1 MRSVESKTYSS
12 GVTKPLRSLS
22 SSAIGHSFSQIIPSR
37 KDQSSITVGNLS
49 HLNKFLD
56 THTFYPHKSCI
67 LVVKTE
73 TPAMSN

>member
-1 MRSVESKTYSS
+1 MRSMESKTYQS
-12 GVTKPLRSLS
+12 GVMKPLRSLS
-22 SSAIGHSFSQIIPSR
+22 SATGHSFSQIIPSR
-37 KDQSSITVGNLS
+37 KDQSSITGGNLS